1 MRKATALNG
10 LQMYGEAI
18 PSAEEGYKLRASDR
32 ICKDCIDEWLVVS
45 SAVLKPEVD
54 KMDDILSGTSPVT
67 KKCVELLYI
76 HFNNKIQALVE

>member
-1 MRKATALNG
+1 
-10 LQMYGEAI
+10 MYGEAI

-32 ICKDCIDEWLVVS
+32 ICKDCIDEWLVAS
-45 SAVLKPEVD
+45 LAVLKPEVD